1 MGATLQFSNL
11 LLAEE
16 LERIVMCAYDRHYNR
31 RWKLEMNHHTERV
44 DNEPLIEA
52 DAHPARYEPAGTITA
67 EGETFDLRGA
77 RGFAI
82 TIGLS
87 IAAWAFIVFVFLQR

>member
-1 MGATLQFSNL
+1 MVTTLQFSNL
-11 LLAEE
+11 LPSAE
-16 LERIVMCAYDRHYNR
+16 LERIVMCAYDLDYNR
-31 RWKLEMNHHTERV
+31 RWKPKMNPHTERV
-44 DNEPLIEA
+44 DNEALIEA
-52 DAHPARYEPAGTITA
+52 DAHPARYEPAGTIMA